1 VDRGHDF
8 LLSGRVFLQN
18 DCCSA
23 ILGCPCGRSDSRER
37 PANMFGCSVNFWEIE
52 GFFKKSGVDG
62 WVASEVEIFLK
73 KLWVAIFSNIYGLMH
88 KNS

>member
-37 PANMFGCSVNFWEIE
+37 PANMFGCSVNLWEIE
-52 GFFKKSGVDG
+52 GFLKSLGSTG
-62 WVASEVEIFLK
+62 GLHRRLIFLK

>member
-1 VDRGHDF
+1 
-8 LLSGRVFLQN
+8 
-18 DCCSA
+18 
-23 ILGCPCGRSDSRER
+23 
-37 PANMFGCSVNFWEIE
+37 MFGCSVNLWEIE
-52 GFFKKSGVDG
+52 GFLKKSGVDG